1 MSLWEIDSS
10 GSGEQVIPMFL
21 GRKKVLAALLVK
33 FKIIVLNKNVTV
45 TQTSDEF
52 PEGVVSLGIE
62 LTGVECL
69 LTEAVV
75 HLADWST

>member
-45 TQTSDEF
+45 T
-52 PEGVVSLGIE
+52 
-62 LTGVECL
+62 
-69 LTEAVV
+69 
-75 HLADWST
+75 